1 MFPRYFGLYIG
12 QIYFTLYYLS
22 YFCFLLYSSRL
33 ALTIY
38 TLHLGNWHSIY
49 IKVSDVY
56 LVYT

>member
-1 MFPRYFGLYIG
+1 MFARYFGLYIG

-22 YFCFLLYSSRL
+22 YFCFLLYSSRF

-38 TLHLGNWHSIY
+38 SLHLRNWHSIY
-49 IKVSDVY
+49 IKVFDFY